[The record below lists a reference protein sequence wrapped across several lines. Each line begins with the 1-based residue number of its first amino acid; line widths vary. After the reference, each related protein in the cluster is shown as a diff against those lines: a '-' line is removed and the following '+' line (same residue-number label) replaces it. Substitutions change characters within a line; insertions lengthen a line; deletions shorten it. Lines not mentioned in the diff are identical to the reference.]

1 VKQFFTDESGAS
13 SVLII
18 FMMLVLVT
26 LGAYSIS
33 SARINYVFSRKSM
46 EWNKNY
52 YECDLEA
59 ERFLMVLDKALAD
72 SEWVTVEGAFGRCT
86 DVVNTINSIS
96 PENAEDE
103 LNRYFKSNVIEKLQA
118 LVEQYPNMKVQDEG
132 PVVYMT
138 ISKDNSAIDLKIAV
152 SPFRY
157 TYETA
162 DNRVKAVLDDS
173 LKRYSVLEWR
183 QRQITVDDDMH
194 RSLWDGAVE

>member
-1 VKQFFTDESGAS
+1 MKQFFTDESGAS

-33 SARINYVFSRKSM
+33 SARINYVFSRKSL

-72 SEWVTVEGAFGRCT
+72 SEWVTVEGAFGRRT
-86 DVVNTINSIS
+86 DGVNTLNNINS
-96 PENAEDE
+96 ENAEDE
-103 LNRYFKSNVIEKLQA
+103 LNRLFESNVVEKLQA
-118 LVEQYPNMKVQDEG
+118 MAEQYSNMEVQDDG
-132 PVVYMT
+132 SVVYMT

-152 SPFRY
+152 LPFRY

-162 DNRVKAVLDDS
+162 DDRVRAVLDDS

-183 QRQITVDDDMH
+183 QRQITVDDDQY
-194 RSLWDGAVE
+194 RTLWDGVVE